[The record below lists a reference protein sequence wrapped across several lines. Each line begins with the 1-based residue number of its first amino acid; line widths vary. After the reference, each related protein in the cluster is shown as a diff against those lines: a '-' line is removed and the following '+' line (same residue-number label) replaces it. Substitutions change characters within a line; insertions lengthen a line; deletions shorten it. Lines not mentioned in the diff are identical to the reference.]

1 MNSTTDE
8 IFGAADVLVLGGGI
22 TGLSTAIVLQ
32 SLGLSV
38 TIVAEKLP
46 FAEFVGTATV
56 ESTWTDNPKIASETA
71 IDSTVASETVIDPQV
86 ATSYA
91 MASAYP
97 HNLKVKDLERISD
110 DSQSVFQCLYENDK
124 SGIELQELYEVF
136 EDKPEDP
143 PLGSRRIKME
153 YFEGSPAQLKK
164 TIDPPSRPGA
174 EHLWGWK
181 FDTYFA
187 DMPKYLSFL
196 WSLFKARGGVLKIQ
210 KVDPDILQHAA
221 GRLFVNCLGLG
232 AIAFTGDSAPVKI
245 LRGKQ
250 ILVPNAPRL
259 IGKRGLPLAYN
270 YTPKV
275 DIFPRGDGNPEYLHF
290 FSRLDGWLLGQTRE
304 PGMLDQTGEWQGITS
319 PAPTQNLTGVAIP
332 IPIIELN
339 RNLLSSWL
347 KTEFPNEELIAREGY
362 RYYRDPLDTGVR
374 LESESKHNAMI
385 VHNYGH
391 GGSGITMSWG
401 CALESARLISQHLS
415 VRKFGADNPFDRL
428 LQNSISCLR

>member
-1 MNSTTDE
+1 MNTTTDE

-46 FAEFVGTATV
+46 DPEIPGC
-56 ESTWTDNPKIASETA
+56 SK
-71 IDSTVASETVIDPQV
+71 VASAPTINPTVQCATVIDPKV

-97 HNLKVKDLERISD
+97 HNLKVKNLEQISD
-110 DSQSVFQCLYENDK
+110 DSQSVFEHLCKNEN

-143 PLGSRRIKME
+143 PLGSRRLKME
-153 YFEGSPAQLKK
+153 YFEGSPTLLKK

-196 WSLFKARGGVLKIQ
+196 WSFFKARGGILKIQ
-210 KVDPDILQHAA
+210 KVGVDILENAA

-232 AIAFTGDSAPVKI
+232 AISFIGDSAPVKI

-250 ILVPNAPRL
+250 LLVPNAPRL
-259 IGKRGLPLAYN
+259 LGRRGMPVAYN
-270 YTPKV
+270 YTPTEE
-275 DIFPRGDGNPEYLHF
+275 IFPRGDGNAEYLHF

-304 PGMLDQTGEWQGITS
+304 PGKLNQKGEWEGITS
-319 PAPTQNLTGVAIP
+319 PVSTEDISGVAIP
-332 IPIIELN
+332 TPMIHLN
-339 RNLLSSWL
+339 KELLSTWL
-347 KTEFPNEELIAREGY
+347 NAKFTDQNLIAREGY

-374 LESESKHNAMI
+374 LESEAKQNAML

-401 CALESARLISQHLS
+401 CALETARIVSQHLS
-415 VRKFGADNPFDRL
+415 VKASPPDNPFDSL
-428 LQNSISCLR
+428 LQNSLSCLR